1 MKYTERKYLAGQSKH
16 NYKFEVILHP
26 FVKKK
31 IFLLQVQCDLPT
43 GVTHIGESIEVI
55 VDNCSEPHC
64 FQFDVPY
71 TASDLSQIKDIIER
85 SAECSQT
92 IHVDCLSA
100 PMKVRFICEIVF

>member
-1 MKYTERKYLAGQSKH
+1 MVGQATYLCERDFKG
-16 NYKFEVILHP
+16 EVILHP
-26 FVKKK
+26 FAKKN
-31 IFLLQVQCDLPT
+31 FFLQVQCDLPS

-64 FQFDVPY
+64 FQFEVPY

-100 PMKVRFICEIVF
+100 PMKVSFLDRVSGYFELA